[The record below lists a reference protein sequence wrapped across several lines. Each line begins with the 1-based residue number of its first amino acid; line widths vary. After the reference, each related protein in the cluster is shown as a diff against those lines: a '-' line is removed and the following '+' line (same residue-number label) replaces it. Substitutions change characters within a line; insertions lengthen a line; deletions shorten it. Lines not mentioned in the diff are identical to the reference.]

1 MGKKSRGN
9 GEGTIYK
16 REIHGKTKWC
26 AEYTLQYCDR
36 NGKRKKKQS
45 LEILD
50 KKLRKN

>member
-16 REIHGKTKWC
+16 REIHGK
-26 AEYTLQYCDR
+26 Q
-36 NGKRKKKQS
+36 NGVQNTHSSIVIGMEKERKKQS